1 MPALTVLGVPTS
13 AGAFAPG
20 QERAPQA
27 LREAGLLDRLR
38 AGGVEVR
45 DLGDSAVWRWRPD
58 TARPRAQNLAEVARI
73 ARETA
78 DRVARARED
87 SGPVLVLGGDCTI
100 ELGTVAGHVAQD
112 EEVGLVYFDVHPD
125 LNTPAS
131 VHEGALDWM
140 GMAHALGV
148 DGAEPE
154 LAGIGTRTPLLDD
167 RQVLFFSYGPDQARP
182 FELEQMERRGLARVS
197 VDEVA
202 ADPEG
207 AAQRALDELGAR
219 FARLLVHFDVDTI
232 DFNDAPLSENTG
244 RGEGLALDTAM
255 RALRVLTG
263 SERLAALT
271 LTELNPLHG
280 DEEGHTI
287 GRLVDGLADCL
298 VSSPALRVQ
307 PRRR

>member
-1 MPALTVLGVPTS
+1 MPALSVLGVPTS

-20 QERAPQA
+20 QELAPAA
-27 LREAGLLDRLR
+27 LREAGLLDQLR
-38 AGGVEVR
+38 AGGVEVA
-45 DLGDSAVWRWRPD
+45 DLGDSAPWRWRPD

-78 DRVARARED
+78 ERVARARED
-87 SGPVLVLGGDCTI
+87 AGPVLVLGGDCTI
-100 ELGTVAGHVAQD
+100 ELGTVAGHAGED
-112 EEVGLVYFDVHPD
+112 VGLVYFDVHPD

-148 DGAEPE
+148 DGAEAE
-154 LAGIGTRTPLLDD
+154 LAGVGGRTPLLRDD
-167 RQVLFFSYGPDQARP
+167 QVLFFSYGPDQARP

-197 VDEVA
+197 VDEVS

-207 AAQRALDELGAR
+207 CARRALDEFGAR
-219 FARLLVHFDVDTI
+219 FARLLVHFDVDTV

-244 RGEGLALDTAM
+244 RGEGLALDTAL
-255 RALRVLTG
+255 RALRVIAG

-271 LTELNPLHG
+271 VTELNPLHG
-280 DEEGHTI
+280 DEEGETI
-287 GRLVDGLADCL
+287 GRLVTGLADCL
-298 VSSPALRVQ
+298 TGSAAVRAG
-307 PRRR
+307 

>member
-13 AGAFAPG
+13 AAAFAPG
-20 QERAPQA
+20 QELAPAA
-27 LREAGLLDRLR
+27 LREAGLLDRLS
-38 AGGVEVR
+38 AEGVEVA
-45 DLGDSAVWRWRPD
+45 DLGDSPVWRWRPD

-73 ARETA
+73 ARETG
-78 DRVARARED
+78 DRVARAREG
-87 SGPVLVLGGDCTI
+87 SGPILVLGGDCTI

-154 LAGIGTRTPLLDD
+154 LAGIGARTPLLGDH
-167 RQVLFFSYGPDQARP
+167 QVLFFSYGPDQATP

-197 VDEVA
+197 VDEVS
-202 ADPEG
+202 ADPAG
-207 AAQRALDELGAR
+207 AAQRAMDEFGAR

-255 RALRVLTG
+255 RALRVLVG

-271 LTELNPLHG
+271 VTELNPLHG
-280 DEEGHTI
+280 DEEGQTI
-287 GRLVDGLADCL
+287 GRLVDGLTECL
-298 VSSPALRVQ
+298 VSSPSLRAV
-307 PRRR
+307 